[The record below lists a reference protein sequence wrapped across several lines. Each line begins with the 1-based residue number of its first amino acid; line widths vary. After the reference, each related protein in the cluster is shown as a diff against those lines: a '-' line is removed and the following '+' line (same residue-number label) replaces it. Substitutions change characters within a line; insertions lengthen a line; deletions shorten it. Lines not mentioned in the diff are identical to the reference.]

1 MNHRFLAS
9 LCTLTAAAAVA
20 VLSPI
25 QAAGQGGLAAVEK
38 AAASLAPK
46 NWTPP
51 RTPDGQPDIQ
61 GLYNN
66 GILTPLERP
75 AEFAGKPFFTPD
87 EAAAFEKKMIQQRNA
102 DRRGTS
108 READLGLAYNDA
120 WWDWGTKVAK
130 TRQTS
135 LVVDPP
141 DGKVPPYT
149 PEAQKRIAAK
159 AQAIKERC
167 EHTVCPPAI
176 GGAIPA
182 DGPEDRTYMER
193 CFLWSTGGPPMLPS
207 AYNNNYQ
214 IVQTPD
220 AIVIRIE
227 MIHDVRII
235 PLDGRP
241 HVSQNVRELMGDS
254 RGHWEGNTLVVDTTN
269 FSDETDFRNAG
280 RNMHL
285 TERFTRVDPDTIL
298 YEFTVDDPT
307 TFTRPWSGAIPMTK
321 TNGPIFEYA
330 CHEGN
335 YGMEGILS
343 GARAK
348 EKLRAGS
355 E

>member
-1 MNHRFLAS
+1 MRNRSFILVCLIA
-9 LCTLTAAAAVA
+9 
-20 VLSPI
+20 I
-25 QAAGQGGLAAVEK
+25 QLIVVGQMPLAGQAK
-38 AAASLAPK
+38 A
-46 NWTPP
+46 WTPP
-51 RTPDGQPDIQ
+51 RTPEGQPDLQ
-61 GLYNN
+61 GIWTNATV
-66 GILTPLERP
+66 TPLERP
-75 AEFAGKPFFTPD
+75 SDLAGKPVFTD
-87 EAAAFEKKMIQQRNA
+87 EEAAEYAKQTVQANNA
-102 DRRGTS
+102 DRRDVPPEVDVA
-108 READLGLAYNDA
+108 RAYNQLWYDR
-120 WWDWGTKVAK
+120 GTKVVSTK
-130 TRQTS
+130 QTS
-135 LVVDPP
+135 LIVDPP
-141 DGKVPPYT
+141 DGRIPALT
-149 PEAQKRIAAK
+149 AQAQKRAADL
-159 AQAIKERC
+159 AEMRRL
-167 EHTVCPPAI
+167 H
-176 GGAIPA
+176 PA
-182 DGPEDRTYMER
+182 DGPENRSLNER
-193 CFLWSTGGPPMLPS
+193 CIKWGTAGPPMIPGP
-207 AYNNNYQ
+207 YNNNYQ

-241 HVSQNVRELMGDS
+241 HVGQNIRELMGDS

-269 FSDETDFRNAG
+269 FSDQTDFRNAG

-348 EKLRAGS
+348 EKQRAGS